1 MRIFFNLESITFVP
15 SLYYTSSI
23 MMTIVWHVRRKNRNS
38 FCKPF
43 SLVRRPVDK

>member
-23 MMTIVWHVRRKNRNS
+23 MMTIVWHGKTVTVFANL
-38 FCKPF
+38 FH
-43 SLVRRPVDK
+43 L